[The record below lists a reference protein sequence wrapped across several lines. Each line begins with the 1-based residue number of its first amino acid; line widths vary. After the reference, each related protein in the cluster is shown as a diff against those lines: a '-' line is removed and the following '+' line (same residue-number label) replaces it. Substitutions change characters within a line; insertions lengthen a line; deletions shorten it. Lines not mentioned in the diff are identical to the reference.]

1 MPVIKV
7 DMFSGRTKD
16 DKRKLAKALTDAFT
30 STTGAKPE
38 SVHIIFQDVNKDD
51 WSVAGQLCSDRG

>member
-1 MPVIKV
+1 
-7 DMFSGRTKD
+7 
-16 DKRKLAKALTDAFT
+16 LAKALTDAFT